1 MDQTTIAILCFAG
14 AAICLILYLRRR
26 RARKL
31 REFKQQR

>member
-1 MDQTTIAILCFAG
+1 MDQTWLPVITGIG
-14 AAICLILYLRRR
+14 ALICLILYLRRR

>member
-1 MDQTTIAILCFAG
+1 MDQQWLPIASGIG
-14 AAICLILYLRRR
+14 ALICLFLYLRRR

>member
-1 MDQTTIAILCFAG
+1 MDQQWLPIMSGIG
-14 AAICLILYLRRR
+14 ALVCLVLYLRRR

>member
-1 MDQTTIAILCFAG
+1 VTGIGAI
-14 AAICLILYLRRR
+14 ICLVLYLRRR

>member
-1 MDQTTIAILCFAG
+1 MDQNWLPVITGIG
-14 AAICLILYLRRR
+14 ALLCLILYLRRR